1 MGQDAFALG
10 AVARLAFALGC
21 AWSGT
26 TALAAVPTT
35 GSLNDPLGASLS
47 KATRGPQSK
56 VDSSVRRLQREV
68 VRLAG
73 RGNTASLSKD
83 RSWRVRPDGAI
94 QVYLEMT
101 GAFEA
106 NVAALGASSIAPEQ
120 AIAAGNLVQVW
131 LTPNQIDLAASMPFV
146 RLVRLPGYAFTNA
159 GTVVTEGDAA
169 HRSDQ
174 LRTSPLCLDGDGVRV
189 GIISDGIN
197 SALDAMLAGELP
209 AKPGKKFSADITVA
223 AGLTGDGDEGTAML
237 EIVHDLAPNAKLF
250 FAGPETSADMF
261 VAMNTLAEDLEC
273 HVVCDD
279 LSFFDQPFFDDGL
292 LATAGS
298 SAVFGAGRSYVTSAG
313 NQAQEHWQDA
323 FSGVVVNNAATGN
336 ANWTL
341 MDFDGAGDHSMDV
354 TVPGNGRILVFLQ
367 WNDEF
372 GSSDNDYELYVVDQA
387 ETVVFGSSTN
397 TQSGTQNPA
406 EFISLNNNGA
416 NAVNAKIWI
425 REFAAPSGPSVM
437 ETFVLDASVNE
448 YASAADAV
456 FGHAAAEGVISVGA
470 IDASDTPCGLEDFS
484 NHGPS
489 TVWFP
494 FEERNTPTFVA
505 TDRVHVSGAGCFAC
519 DPNDCP
525 PPPAGGCAFAGTS
538 AAAPHIAGII
548 AQMLEIKIDAT
559 PADVLDALKA
569 SVTDCGDAG
578 FDFAFGHGFVDAPEA
593 AESLNPHGFACPE
606 DLFENGVVDGADLA
620 ILLASWG
627 DPGCGLELPC
637 PADLNCDGAVNAAD
651 LGLLLAKWGACA
663 G

>member
-1 MGQDAFALG
+1 MGRNALAVS
-10 AVARLAFALGC
+10 AVARLALAVGC
-21 AWSGT
+21 AWPGAT
-26 TALAAVPTT
+26 TFGAAPGA
-35 GSLNDPLGASLS
+35 GSLRDPLGDALP
-47 KATRGPQSK
+47 KAARGLETK
-56 VDSSVRRLQREV
+56 IDSSVRRLMRD
-68 VRLAG
+68 VRRTAG
-73 RGNTASLSKD
+73 RAPLALLSAARAWK
-83 RSWRVRPDGAI
+83 VRDNGAI
-94 QVYLEMT
+94 QVYLVMT

-106 NVAALGASSIAPEQ
+106 NLAALAASGIATER
-120 AIAAGNLVQVW
+120 AIAEGNLVQAW
-131 LTPNQIDLAASMPFV
+131 LTPSQVELVAAMPFV
-146 RLVRLPGYAFTNA
+146 RLVRLPGYAFTNS
-159 GTVVTEGDAA
+159 GNVVTEGDVA

-174 LRTSPLCLDGDGVRV
+174 LRTSPLCLDGDGVRI
-189 GIISDGIN
+189 GIISDGIDN
-197 SALDAMLAGELP
+197 ALEAMLANELP

-223 AGLTGDGDEGTAML
+223 AGLNGDGDEGTAML

-250 FAGPETSADMF
+250 FAGPATSADMF

-354 TVPGNGRILVFLQ
+354 TVPANGRILVFLQ

-372 GSSDNDYELYVVDQA
+372 GSSTNDYELYVVNQA
-387 ETVVFGSSTN
+387 ETTVFGSSTN
-397 TQSGTQNPA
+397 TQNGKQDPA

-416 NAVNAKIWI
+416 APVNAKIFI
-425 REFAAPSGPSVM
+425 REFNAPDGPSVM
-437 ETFVLDASVNE
+437 EMFVLDSSVNE
-448 YASAADAV
+448 YASAADAI

-470 IDASDTPCGLEDFS
+470 VDASDTPCGLEDFS

-494 FEERNTPTFVA
+494 FEERDTPTFVA

-525 PPPAGGCAFAGTS
+525 PPPAGGCSFAGTS

-559 PADVLDALKA
+559 PAEVLEALKA
-569 SVTDCGDAG
+569 STTDCGDAG

-593 AESLNPHGFACPE
+593 AQSLDPHAFACPE
-606 DLFENGVVDGADLA
+606 DLLVDGTVDGADLA